1 MLAKDYR
8 QRLMTNDWF
17 SNLPAQ
23 VIDKLV
29 ALCKLKNVEKGQ
41 QVIARNDNA
50 DGMYC
55 LVDGKL
61 RISNVN
67 QEGKEMVLTWITP
80 GTWFGEI
87 SLFDGLP
94 RTHDSFAETESK
106 LLLLP
111 AKSFHELLAE
121 HPELYPHFM
130 KQLCRR
136 LRTVFSILDEANGL
150 SLKQQLMKRL
160 LILSDAWR
168 FTDSPPNCREAID
181 IQVSQESLARLLN
194 TSRQTINKLLQELK
208 TDRLISLQYRTI
220 IITDLQAMHKAC
232 NE

>member
-1 MLAKDYR
+1 MLASDYK
-8 QRLMTNDWF
+8 QRLMSNDWF
-17 SNLPAQ
+17 SSLPID

-29 ALCKLKNVEKGQ
+29 SLCKLKTIDTGQ
-41 QVIARNDNA
+41 YLIARNGPA

-55 LVDGKL
+55 LVEGKL

-67 QEGKEMVLTWITP
+67 QQGKEMVLTWISP

-94 RTHDSFAETESK
+94 RTHDSIAETQST

-136 LRTVFSILDEANGL
+136 LRSVFSVLDEANGL

-160 LILSDAWR
+160 LMLSDAWR
-168 FTDSPPNCREAID
+168 FSDSQITSPQAID
-181 IQVSQESLARLLN
+181 IEVSQEALARLLN
-194 TSRQTINKLLQELK
+194 TSRQTINKLLQELQAEA
-208 TDRLISLQYRTI
+208 LISLGYRS
-220 IITDLQAMHKAC
+220 ITLLQPQALDQACKA
-232 NE
+232 